1 MTLLCTKR
9 PQLWTREV
17 PGGWRVVNIRQGGS
31 ITPYYLSPQ
40 GKRFPSLKAVQTH
53 VATLRG
59 GKGDAEDE
67 ETPAVEISDK
77 KRKRKRKRTV
87 TSEGSAAKRLNLEE
101 ESESSETDT
110 VVDLSIPPEI
120 KKRRKLMAMRSPFR
134 NLLKR
139 TLVRNH
145 NRMKYRMTT
154 MTSKAEIVTRSKPSE
169 SEERE
174 NSPPSKRLK
183 LDTSLPQQ
191 EADPSDTEKET
202 ETRCV
207 EDQFSTP
214 PRKIRREMHI
224 FTPPNLTP
232 PVVRRAKTTCF
243 PQPNQRNITAGKV
256 PVKNFLLKTVKQNS
270 QSS

>member
-1 MTLLCTKR
+1 MTLLCSKR
-9 PQLWTREV
+9 PQLWTRKV

-59 GKGDAEDE
+59 GQEHGEDE
-67 ETPAVEISDK
+67 DTPAVEISDK

-101 ESESSETDT
+101 ESESSEETNT

-183 LDTSLPQQ
+183 LDTNLHQQ
-191 EADPSDTEKET
+191 EADFSDTEKET
-202 ETRCV
+202 ETNSA

-214 PRKIRREMHI
+214 PRKIKREMHI

-232 PVVRRAKTTCF
+232 PVRRAKPTCF
-243 PQPNQRNITAGKV
+243 SQPNQRNFTAGKV
-256 PVKNFLLKTVKQNS
+256 PVKNLKPAKQNS
-270 QSS
+270 PSS